1 MTALAE
7 ILLRN
12 GSRLTGSDVEEQF
25 MTDSVLKKL
34 GIEVKRF
41 DADNVAGKDA
51 IIRSNAYQDNHIE
64 AAAAKSLSVPVFSY
78 PDIVA
83 ELFNSVY
90 GIAVAGSH
98 GKTTTTAML
107 AHVLK
112 LADKNLTAIVGS
124 KVIDWG
130 SGAQAGDLSLPD
142 SLFVLEADEYKEAF
156 LNYRPRAAIILNI
169 DYDHPDYFTD
179 ASHYRDA
186 FLKFIALLPE
196 DGFLVINGGDR
207 QLCELAKE
215 AKCKVIAV
223 NPNDILSMNLLCRG
237 EHNLLNANLAYQTA
251 IALGVPPESARNSL
265 ENFRGTARR
274 QQFIGEAGGLL
285 IFDDY
290 AHHPTEIKATLKA
303 LKQSHGD
310 RKIIAIF
317 QPHTYSRTKALFSEF
332 ASAFSDA
339 DAVILSDVYAS
350 AREQKQGDNIGV
362 DMEAMADILRS
373 QNKEAIFIKNKD
385 DIANYIKNG
394 SDIKNSL
401 LVTMGA
407 GDIWQVADELV
418 NSVNS

>member
-41 DADNVAGKDA
+41 DAGNIIGKDT
-51 IIRSNAYQDNHIE
+51 IIRSNAYQDDHAE
-64 AAAAKSLSVPVFSY
+64 VVAAKSLGIPVFSY

-83 ELFNSVY
+83 QLFNSVY
-90 GIAVAGSH
+90 GIAVSGSH

-130 SGAQAGDLSLPD
+130 SGAQAGDLSRSD

-169 DYDHPDYFTD
+169 DYDHPDYFAD
-179 ASHYRDA
+179 AKHYQSA
-186 FLKFIALLPE
+186 FSKFISLLPE
-196 DGFLVINGGDR
+196 DGFLVINGGDES
-207 QLCELAKE
+207 LCELAKE
-215 AKCKVIAV
+215 AKCKVIAI
-223 NPNDILSMNLLCRG
+223 NPDDILSMDLLCLG
-237 EHNLLNANLAYQTA
+237 EHNLLNANLAYQA
-251 IALGVPPESARNSL
+251 ALVLGVPPELAKSSL
-265 ENFRGTARR
+265 ENFHGTARR
-274 QQFIGEAGGLL
+274 QQLVGSFGDML

-303 LKQSHGD
+303 LRQSHGN
-310 RKIIAIF
+310 RKIIAAF
-317 QPHTYSRTKALFSEF
+317 QPHTYSRTKALFNEF
-332 ASAFSDA
+332 TSAFSDA

-362 DMEAMADILRS
+362 NIEEMADILRS
-373 QNKEAIFIKNKD
+373 KNKEAIFIKHKD
-385 DIANYIKNG
+385 DIVNYIKNG
-394 SDIKNSL
+394 SDIGNSL

-407 GDIWQVADELV
+407 GNIWQVADKLV
-418 NSVNS
+418 NS